1 MNKRLFVSICILFH
15 IFFAFFQIY
24 KRTTVIRYSYEKQKI
39 ESELAELIHQKKLL
53 SNEIE
58 SLKNRSSLKDYAK
71 EVLFMEKIKLST
83 IKKISL

>member
-1 MNKRLFVSICILFH
+1 MTKQLFISICILFH

-24 KRTTVIRYSYEKQKI
+24 KRTAVTQYSYEKQKI
-39 ESELAELIHQKKLL
+39 EGELAQLIYKKKLL

-58 SLKNRSSLKDYAK
+58 SLKDRTALKDYAQ
-71 EVLFMEKIKLST
+71 EILFMKKIKLTT

>member
-1 MNKRLFVSICILFH
+1 MTKQQFASICILFH

-24 KRTTVIRYSYEKQKI
+24 KRTRLIQFSYEKQKL
-39 ESELAELIHQKKLL
+39 ESELTELIHEKKLL

-58 SLKNRSSLKDYAK
+58 SLKNRSLLKDYAQK
-71 EVLFMEKIKLST
+71 TLSMEKIKLTT